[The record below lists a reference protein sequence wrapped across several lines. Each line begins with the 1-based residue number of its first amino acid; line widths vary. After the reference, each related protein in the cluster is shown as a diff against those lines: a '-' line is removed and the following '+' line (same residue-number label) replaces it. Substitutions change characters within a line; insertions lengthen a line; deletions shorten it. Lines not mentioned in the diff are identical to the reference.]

1 MVWLIFT
8 ALNILVLPPFV
19 RGLSISIWGV
29 VFFVA
34 SPINYVRTWLAIV
47 HHNRQVAE
55 NVVSS
60 QQLKAVLQREKKVFR
75 DMLIVIMVL
84 FASLV
89 PGMLGSAI
97 MEHLG
102 YYREL
107 ALFLPWARTMSLA
120 PSTINPLIYFVRNQY
135 LRNAFKSMVKI

>member
-34 SPINYVRTWLAIV
+34 PPINYVRTWLAIV

-55 NVVSS
+55 NVVSL

-75 DMLIVIMVL
+75 DMLIVTVVL
-84 FASLV
+84 FTSLV
-89 PGMLGSAI
+89 PGLVGLI
-97 MEHLG
+97 IEHLG
-102 YYREL
+102 YSRVHTIF
-107 ALFLPWARTMSLA
+107 APWAWTMSLA
-120 PSTINPLIYFVRNQY
+120 FSSINPLIYFAQNEN
-135 LRNAFKSMVKI
+135 LRNAFKSMVKS

>member
-1 MVWLIFT
+1 MFT
-8 ALNILVLPPFV
+8 ALNILVLPSFI

-29 VFFVA
+29 LLFVA
-34 SPINYVRTWLAIV
+34 PPINYVRTWRAIV
-47 HHNRQVAE
+47 HHNRQVAD

-75 DMLIVIMVL
+75 DMLIVTMVL

-89 PGMLGSAI
+89 PGMVCSSI

-120 PSTINPLIYFVRNQY
+120 PSTINPLIYFVRNKN
-135 LRNAFKSMVKI
+135 LRNALKTMLNI

>member
-1 MVWLIFT
+1 MFT
-8 ALNILVLPPFV
+8 ALNILVLPSFI

-29 VFFVA
+29 LFFVA
-34 SPINYVRTWLAIV
+34 PPINYVRTWRAIV
-47 HHNRQVAE
+47 HHNRQVADI
-55 NVVSS
+55 VVSS

-75 DMLIVIMVL
+75 DMLVVTMVL

-89 PGMLGSAI
+89 PGMVGSSI

-120 PSTINPLIYFVRNQY
+120 PSTINPLIYFVRNKN
-135 LRNAFKSMVKI
+135 LRNALKTMLNI

>member
-34 SPINYVRTWLAIV
+34 PPINYVRTWLAIV
-47 HHNRQVAE
+47 HHNRQVAD
-55 NVVSS
+55 SS

-75 DMLIVIMVL
+75 DMLLVTMVL

-120 PSTINPLIYFVRNQY
+120 PSTINPLIYFVRNEY
-135 LRNAFKSMVKI
+135 LRNAFKSMVNI

>member
-8 ALNILVLPPFV
+8 ALDILVLPPFA
-19 RGLSISIWGV
+19 RGLSISIWGA
-29 VFFVA
+29 VFFA
-34 SPINYVRTWLAIV
+34 APPINYVRTWLAIV

-60 QQLKAVLQREKKVFR
+60 QQSKAVLQREKKVFR
-75 DMLIVIMVL
+75 DMLLVTMVL

-89 PGMLGSAI
+89 PRMFGSAI

-120 PSTINPLIYFVRNQY
+120 PSTINPLIYFVRNEY

>member
-8 ALNILVLPPFV
+8 ALDILVLPPFA
-19 RGLSISIWGV
+19 RGLSISIWGA
-29 VFFVA
+29 VFFA
-34 SPINYVRTWLAIV
+34 APPINYVRTWLAPV

-60 QQLKAVLQREKKVFR
+60 HQSKAVLQREKKVFR
-75 DMLIVIMVL
+75 DMLLVTMVL

-120 PSTINPLIYFVRNQY
+120 PSTINPLIYFVRNEY

>member
-34 SPINYVRTWLAIV
+34 PPINYVRTWLAIV
-47 HHNRQVAE
+47 HHNRQVAD
-55 NVVSS
+55 SS

-75 DMLIVIMVL
+75 DMLLVTMVL

-120 PSTINPLIYFVRNQY
+120 PSTINPLIYFVRNEY

>member
-8 ALNILVLPPFV
+8 ALDILVLPPFA
-19 RGLSISIWGV
+19 RGLSISIWGA
-29 VFFVA
+29 VFFA
-34 SPINYVRTWLAIV
+34 APPINYVRTWLAIV

-60 QQLKAVLQREKKVFR
+60 QQSKAVRQREKKVFR
-75 DMLIVIMVL
+75 DMLLVTMVL

-120 PSTINPLIYFVRNQY
+120 PSTINPLIYFVRNEY
-135 LRNAFKSMVKI
+135 LRNAFKSMVNI